1 MATPERAEPGREH
14 VTMSELLASCAA
26 ARTLSTP
33 PGPRAED
40 AGDTE
45 DAGDEARERDVTY
58 DRYGRVEDEAA

>member
-33 PGPRAED
+33 PGPRPED
-40 AGDTE
+40 E
-45 DAGDEARERDVTY
+45 DDVRERDVTH

>member
-14 VTMSELLASCAA
+14 VTMSELLASCVA

-33 PGPRAED
+33 PGPQTENAED
-40 AGDTE
+40 D
-45 DAGDEARERDVTY
+45 ARERDVTY